1 MSEQVSVLF
10 ANDAFYL
17 ALANRDMAAMDD
29 IWAAEA
35 PVSCIHPGWPPLSGR
50 DEVMGSWR
58 NILGN
63 TDQAPIEH
71 LNASA
76 RAFDEFS
83 VVLCHELVAGTFLIA
98 TNLFVREN
106 GAWKLIHH
114 QSGGSPPPEDI
125 RRPDTPDRLQ

>member
-1 MSEQVSVLF
+1 MSEQVAVLF

-71 LNASA
+71 LNPSA
-76 RAFDEFS
+76 RAFDEFA
-83 VVLCHELVAGTFLIA
+83 VVLCHELVAGNVFDCDQ
-98 TNLFVREN
+98 FVR
-106 GAWKLIHH
+106 
-114 QSGGSPPPEDI
+114 S
-125 RRPDTPDRLQ
+125 